1 MTGPEDDFNPSA
13 PLDPG
18 HELPPEPPAEAAADA
33 AAEQIRRLTEDR
45 DHLQD
50 RLLRTLAE
58 ADNFR
63 KRAQRDLQ
71 EARVYAASE
80 AVRPFL
86 AVLDGFERAAA
97 HLDAPAPEL
106 RKGMELLHRQLLDAA
121 RKAGLEPVAA
131 LEQPFDPHL
140 HEALEM
146 VDTDSAPDGTV
157 VAVLQPG
164 YKMKDRLVRPAMVKV
179 ARARVRS

>member
-1 MTGPEDDFNPSA
+1 MTPPEGDFNPAA
-13 PLDPG
+13 PLDTG
-18 HELPPEPPAEAAADA
+18 HELPPEPPAEAAAD
-33 AAEQIRRLTEDR
+33 QIRRLTEDR

-50 RLLRTLAE
+50 RLLRALAE
-58 ADNFR
+58 ADNYR
-63 KRAQRDLQ
+63 KRTQRDLQ
-71 EARVYAASE
+71 DARLFAATDT
-80 AVRPFL
+80 VRPFL

-97 HLDAPAPEL
+97 HLDAPAAEL

-121 RKAGLEPVAA
+121 RKAGLEPIAA

-146 VDTDSAPDGTV
+146 VDTDAAPDGTV

-179 ARARVRS
+179 ARMRTRS